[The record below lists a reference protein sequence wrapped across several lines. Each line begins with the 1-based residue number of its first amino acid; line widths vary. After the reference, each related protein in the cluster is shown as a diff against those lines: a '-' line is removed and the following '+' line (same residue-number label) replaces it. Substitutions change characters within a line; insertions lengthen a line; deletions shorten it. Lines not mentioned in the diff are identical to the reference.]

1 MSMRQTMQSRDTK
14 PVARGRAWDQL
25 ALFEVVDSSGLPA
38 AQPRPAQP
46 RQAQPRPGRLA
57 RVVDT
62 GQLTLFDLVELSG
75 EPGRERSGAHGR
87 GGGSHGR

>member
-62 GQLTLFDLVELSG
+62 GQLALFDLVELSG

>member
-38 AQPRPAQP
+38 AQP